1 MSLTIETSFNENL
14 RKTYNITNSL
24 TDLIQENILNE
35 DILLIALSV
44 AEQIEMFND
53 FSNRKNYRALNNLLK
68 NVKSKK
74 VTTNELK
81 IHTKKIDN
89 DYIKTFVYKYTI
101 NGVTK
106 IIKLYN
112 YNSSQNKTIDFRI
125 VNEIACQ
132 EYSFKKSTECNF
144 NVPRIFEYRKIYINV
159 DENNKNNTFIYDTI
173 FYIIME
179 YVDLPTLNNFFYDNK
194 DKNICKNIV
203 NKLNNIIKCMERN
216 NIYHNDLHLNN
227 ILINYINIDDYS
239 IYIIDYGESTNTDP
253 SIFTSQLKN
262 NSLCSSI
269 KNNRFENIMIIPKK
283 IDPVNR
289 NNQNIISGV
298 ILPSIKGAPKI
309 EKRKMMRNRNRD
321 KKPPTPTLQG
331 IYNRY
336 QLLPN
341 IHSKK

>member
-14 RKTYNITNSL
+14 RRKYNITNSL
-24 TDLIQENILNE
+24 ENLLHENILNE
-35 DILLIALSV
+35 DILLIALSI

-53 FSNRKNYRALNNLLK
+53 FSNRKNYKALNNLLK

-74 VTTNELK
+74 VITNELK

-112 YNSSQNKTIDFRI
+112 YNSFRNKTIDFRI

-144 NVPRIFEYRKIYINV
+144 YVPRIFEYRKIYINV
-159 DENNKNNTFIYDTI
+159 DENNKNNTFKYDTI

-179 YVDLPTLNNFFYDNK
+179 YVDLPTLNNFFHDNK
-194 DKNICKNIV
+194 DKSICENIV
-203 NKLNNIIKCMERN
+203 NKLNNIIQCMEKN
-216 NIYHNDLHLNN
+216 SLYHNDLHINN
-227 ILINYINIDDYS
+227 ILINYVNIDEYEL
-239 IYIIDYGESTNTDP
+239 YVIDYGESTNTDP
-253 SIFTSQLKN
+253 GIFRSQLKN

-269 KNNRFENIMIIPKK
+269 EDNRFENIILVPKK
-283 IDPVNR
+283 ISKVNR
-289 NNQNIISGV
+289 NNQNITLPV

-309 EKRKMMRNRNRD
+309 EKRKMVRDRDHD
-321 KKPPTPTLQG
+321 KKPPTPTLEE

-336 QLLPN
+336 RLLPN